1 MSNPI
6 VSVAV
11 SRLKYPWLLALTGIV
26 LVIDL
31 LVPDFLPFVDE
42 IILAALT
49 TLFASWRERKAVPA
63 ATPGTAVA
71 KVPPPIR

>member
-11 SRLKYPWLLALTGIV
+11 SRLKYPWLLALTGTV
-26 LVIDL
+26 LVVDL

-49 TLFASWRERKAVPA
+49 TLFASWRERKAVAPA
-63 ATPGTAVA
+63 PGAAVA
-71 KVPPPIR
+71 KIPPPIR